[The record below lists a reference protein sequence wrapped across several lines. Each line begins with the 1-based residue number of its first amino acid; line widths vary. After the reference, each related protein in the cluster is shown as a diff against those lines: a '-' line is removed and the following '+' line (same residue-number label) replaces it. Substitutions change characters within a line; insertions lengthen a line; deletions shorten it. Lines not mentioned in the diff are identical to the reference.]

1 VVIVSNTSPLMN
13 LAVIGRLD
21 LIERLYVSVNIPD
34 AVAGELATA
43 LPEQFNSQAIK
54 KISWLT
60 VHSVMNRQMTESLL
74 LDLDAGEAEAIAL
87 STELKAGLLL
97 LDERRGRNIA
107 QRFGLKFIGLMG
119 MLIEAKRKGHVPAV
133 KPILDELL
141 ATAGFWVDNRLYARV
156 LQEAGE

>member
-1 VVIVSNTSPLMN
+1 MVVVSNTSPLMN

-34 AVAGELATA
+34 AVAYELAAA
-43 LPEQFNSQAIK
+43 LPEHFSAQATK

-60 VHSVMNRQMTESLL
+60 VHSVKNRQMTDSLL

-87 STELKAGLLL
+87 STEMKAGLLL

-133 KPILDELL
+133 KPILDDLI
-141 ATAGFWVDNRLYARV
+141 ATAGFWADNRLYARV

>member
-1 VVIVSNTSPLMN
+1 MN

-21 LIERLYVSVNIPD
+21 LIERLYVSVNIPE
-34 AVAGELATA
+34 AVARELAAA
-43 LPEQFNSQAIK
+43 LPDQFSAQAMK
-54 KISWLT
+54 KLAWLT
-60 VHSVMNRQMTESLL
+60 VHPVKNRQMTESLL

-87 STELKAGLLL
+87 SVEMKAGLLL

-107 QRFGLKFIGLMG
+107 QRFGLKFIGVMG
-119 MLIEAKRKGHVPAV
+119 MLIEAKRKGHLPAV
-133 KPILDELL
+133 KPSLDDLI